1 MRTLLSSLI
10 HLFFPHV
17 CDGCGTD
24 LTSTE
29 EILCL
34 ICLEKLPRTG
44 FQHYDANPVA
54 RVFRGRVNIRY
65 AMAAYY
71 YRRPSLL
78 QSLVYRFKY
87 HNRQD
92 IALQLGRQ
100 MGHMLMQS
108 KWLHEISGIIP
119 VPLSKSRE
127 RSRGYNQA
135 ALLAAG
141 IAAVIHKPVI
151 SDVLIRKN
159 YTSSQ
164 TRKNRESRWENVETA
179 FTLKNAADIRN
190 RHVLL
195 VDDVITTG
203 ATTEACCLTLQQEK
217 VHISVCSLAYANR

>member
-1 MRTLLSSLI
+1 MRSFLLSLI

-24 LTSTE
+24 LTSSE

-34 ICLEKLPRTG
+34 TCLQKLPRTN
-44 FQHYDANPVA
+44 FQHYEMNPVEK
-54 RVFRGRVNIRY
+54 VFRGRVNIRH

-71 YRRPSLL
+71 YRKSSLL
-78 QSLVYRFKY
+78 QSLVHRFKY
-87 HNRQD
+87 NDRQD

-100 MGHMLMQS
+100 IGHMLMQCR
-108 KWLHEISGIIP
+108 WLHEINYIIP

-141 IAAVIHKPVI
+141 ISAVINKPVL
-151 SDVLIRKN
+151 SGVLTREN

-164 TRKNRESRWENVETA
+164 TRKNRELRWENVATA

-190 RHVLL
+190 QHIKSRRIHSSAFVLYPQFA
-195 VDDVITTG
+195 I
-203 ATTEACCLTLQQEK
+203 
-217 VHISVCSLAYANR
+217 I